1 MRLNY
6 CLYCDVVFFV
16 LLFCLCFFV
25 FLCQDVFVH
34 VRSCDSVFLCCLGL
48 CFSLPCVLD
57 FFLCFCVFVC
67 LSFGVFVFLCFVFSL
82 LCF

>member
-1 MRLNY
+1 MILWGGLFVRLNY

-25 FLCQDVFVH
+25 FLSQDVFVH

-48 CFSLPCVLD
+48 C
-57 FFLCFCVFVC
+57 VFVA
-67 LSFGVFVFLCFVFSL
+67 LCS
-82 LCF
+82 